1 MIPNKAPPKKT
12 QHKANAL
19 AGSVASVRAGRQI
32 LTHNLAPAKTNPTRK
47 KSLLSACSQ
56 SQKVMKPNLCE
67 GAFSVPQH
75 ACNGCQ
81 GKMRERHNNQNG
93 VSFSKERAPFSQHV
107 LNHRVP
113 RKDEGA

>member
-56 SQKVMKPNLCE
+56 SQKVMKPNISS
-67 GAFSVPQH
+67 GRGTKTQPHNTAPR
-75 ACNGCQ
+75 Q
-81 GKMRERHNNQNG
+81 GRL
-93 VSFSKERAPFSQHV
+93 P
-107 LNHRVP
+107 
-113 RKDEGA
+113 